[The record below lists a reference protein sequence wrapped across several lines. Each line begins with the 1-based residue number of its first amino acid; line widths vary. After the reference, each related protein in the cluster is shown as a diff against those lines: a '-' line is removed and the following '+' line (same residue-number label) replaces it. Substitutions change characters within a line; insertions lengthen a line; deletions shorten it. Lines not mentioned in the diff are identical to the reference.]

1 MVGSDADLQFGPLS
15 YEGVMTEA
23 YGQRLGEAMRV
34 ENAPAIVTR
43 ALRTADIAVTEIR
56 CENPLPQM
64 SDPIKQEDAF
74 LIGLHLRDRPK
85 WEYWE
90 DSRRAS
96 VWAAKPLLAAESLD
110 TRVSL
115 MWAMYA

>member
-1 MVGSDADLQFGPLS
+1 
-15 YEGVMTEA
+15 MTKA
-23 YGQRLGEAMRV
+23 YGRRLGKAVRV

-96 VWAAKPLLAAESLD
+96 VWDVRAGESCLHDLTRTQGVHRQAISLPGVLSAACGAERD
-110 TRVSL
+110 R
-115 MWAMYA
+115 